1 MRHVA
6 HHGHGGVMLLAAQ
19 RHHAGVEAG
28 HQLVQVLEVLGHGG
42 LVGAEDPVR
51 TLEQIGAGAGDA
63 ALLGAGHGMARHVAR
78 RGRQKL
84 GGRGE
89 DVAFGGDG
97 VGDNAGIAPV
107 AQAGEVVVHSGHRRG
122 DDHELTIV
130 FDESAEGGVVGPEA
144 ASHQPRSVA
153 AAQVAASVST
163 PKTRTPG
170 ILAASAPASDAPM
183 SPRPMTATA
192 EKGALAPFSSAD
204 SVMGVSVSSIDQ
216 VPVTTHCIRTNRP
229 RAQTPSSAAFSAR
242 LSASAMFDRIPFG
255 VIY

>member
-1 MRHVA
+1 MPHHSFGPPAGGVLEAAGGQTHDGAGVVGVRARQLHEGGGHHVRHVA

-51 TLEQIGAGAGDA
+51 ALEQIGAGDA

-78 RGRQKL
+78 RRGQKL

-97 VGDNAGIAPV
+97 VGDDAGIAPV

-130 FDESAEGGVVGPEA
+130 FDESAEGGVVGA
-144 ASHQPRSVA
+144 
-153 AAQVAASVST
+153 
-163 PKTRTPG
+163 
-170 ILAASAPASDAPM
+170 
-183 SPRPMTATA
+183 
-192 EKGALAPFSSAD
+192 
-204 SVMGVSVSSIDQ
+204 
-216 VPVTTHCIRTNRP
+216 
-229 RAQTPSSAAFSAR
+229 
-242 LSASAMFDRIPFG
+242 
-255 VIY
+255 